1 MWRKKK
7 KWEKDNFHWKIF
19 FFSEMEP
26 KGCGCHAPNAMDNLR
41 AEPAATDSVG
51 YIAVYH
57 LHF

>member
-1 MWRKKK
+1 MKEENKNEKKTISTGR
-7 KWEKDNFHWKIF
+7 FF